1 MQNLVRPFIS
11 GEAFSQQ
18 ERCEA
23 ACRVVK
29 DAEEMVC
36 WLLTLAH
43 LQGDV
48 RVAAS
53 PSQCPQRHFTSPG
66 VINCKWS

>member
-18 ERCEA
+18 ECCEA

-36 WLLTLAH
+36 WLLTF
-43 LQGDV
+43 
-48 RVAAS
+48 S
-53 PSQCPQRHFTSPG
+53 PSSGRCKSCSLTFTVPTETFY
-66 VINCKWS
+66 IPRCH